1 MKIEIKGYNKE
12 LDGNIILKNINLQ
25 LQGGKIYGLIGR
37 NGSGKSILL
46 KSICGLAEIKSGE
59 ISINNKII
67 GKDIEFSSDI
77 GAVLDGAGF
86 IPYLSGFKN
95 LKLLAA
101 INNKITDE
109 EIKLTMKSLLLD
121 PNDNKPYKKYS
132 LGMKHKL
139 ALAQAIMESPKMLIL
154 DEPFNAIDKESVK
167 EIRDIL
173 IQYKN
178 NGALILIT
186 SHIAEDIILM
196 CDEVF
201 KINNGELFPY
211 DIENNMEAK

>member
-1 MKIEIKGYNKE
+1 MKIEIKEYTKE
-12 LDGNIILKNINLQ
+12 LDHNIILKNINLQ
-25 LQGGKIYGLIGR
+25 LEGGKIYGLIGR

-46 KSICGLAEIKSGE
+46 KSICGLAEINTGE
-59 ISINNKII
+59 IKINNKIL
-67 GKDIEFSSDI
+67 GKDIEFSPDI

-95 LKLLAA
+95 LKLLAS

-109 EIKLTMKSLLLD
+109 DIRETMKSLLLE

-139 ALAQAIMESPKMLIL
+139 ALAQALMESPKILIL
-154 DEPFNAIDKESVK
+154 DEPFNAIDNESVK
-167 EIRDIL
+167 EIRDRL
-173 IQYKN
+173 IKYRDK
-178 NGALILIT
+178 GALILIT

-211 DIENNMEAK
+211 DIENNMEEK